1 MCYTYALFRHRCIGD
16 QWVLCTGMSA
26 RTNRWGSSRW
36 KHQLHVRV
44 NHRFHLGDLRYMF
57 WLTVLTGKRVSI
69 CSGWTEHCWLLN
81 NMLLLHGSKSRLL
94 QICLAK
100 LLLKTFFFFRLLQIV
115 LLIFFFPLRESGLF
129 ELVFF
134 SDHNGMWGKLDVKTP
149 TCWPSLVRQLS
160 LYRPLNIYM
169 NTAKLFCSQYTKI
182 LTHRAAY
189 LLAFVNQKKSL
200 YFAISVQ

>member
-1 MCYTYALFRHRCIGD
+1 MKCFKNNNGPWDEQLNSRLNPLTTTMGLQNKNGSFLLPSYHLNEIHACFIWEFNNVDGYAFFIMCYTYALFRHRCIGD

-44 NHRFHLGDLRYMF
+44 NHHFHLGDLRCIF

-69 CSGWTEHCWLLN
+69 CSGWTEQCRLLN

-100 LLLKTFFFFRLLQIV
+100 PLLKTFFFF
-115 LLIFFFPLRESGLF
+115 
-129 ELVFF
+129 
-134 SDHNGMWGKLDVKTP
+134 
-149 TCWPSLVRQLS
+149 
-160 LYRPLNIYM
+160 
-169 NTAKLFCSQYTKI
+169 
-182 LTHRAAY
+182 
-189 LLAFVNQKKSL
+189 
-200 YFAISVQ
+200 